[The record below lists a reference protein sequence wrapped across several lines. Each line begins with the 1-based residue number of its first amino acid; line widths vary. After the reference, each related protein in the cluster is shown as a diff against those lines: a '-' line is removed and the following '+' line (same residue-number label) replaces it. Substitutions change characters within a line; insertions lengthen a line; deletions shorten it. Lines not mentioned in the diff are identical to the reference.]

1 LILCHPFIIFGAPR
15 PFKAHT
21 GFHGGGLISTS
32 NPSDT
37 LHFSVRAG
45 TEVKMI
51 YDFRVIETGVTAE
64 VNLITKSQRGKAAT
78 KRQKSARPVQ
88 VVQAVQAEKGSLNG
102 LNVLNDLNVWNIPE
116 RRVCVRGETELSR

>member
-1 LILCHPFIIFGAPR
+1 
-15 PFKAHT
+15 
-21 GFHGGGLISTS
+21 
-32 NPSDT
+32 
-37 LHFSVRAG
+37 
-45 TEVKMI
+45 MI

-88 VVQAVQAEKGSLNG
+88 VVQAVQAEKGSLN
-102 LNVLNDLNVWNIPE
+102 DLNVWNIPE